1 MFLAA
6 LTHSLTHTLTRTNLQ
21 PRWPTKG
28 SSVVGGIEA
37 QYGKGRKVLNQ
48 VSLRGQKRRGYD
60 IRVIG

>member
-37 QYGKGRKVLNQ
+37 QYGKAEKCSIKSVCVDKKGEVM
-48 VSLRGQKRRGYD
+48 
-60 IRVIG
+60 IFE